1 MWVIG
6 KNFAVD
12 ASMCQYYTASF
23 HDIINNKC
31 SVQFFANGESFY
43 FKPKSAEDA
52 KMVFDRF
59 TDAIRQKM
67 DYCDISD
74 INWED
79 DE

>member
-6 KNFAVD
+6 KNFAVET
-12 ASMCQYYTASF
+12 SMCQYYATNLQ
-23 HDIINNKC
+23 DIINNKC
-31 SVQFFANGESFY
+31 SIQFVANGESFY

-59 TDAIRQKM
+59 VNAIRKKM

-74 INWED
+74 INWKD
-79 DE
+79 D